1 MARYTGPVCRLC
13 RREGQKLF
21 LKGKRCST
29 EKCAIE
35 RRNYP
40 PGQHGLAR
48 ARRRRLSDYAVQ
60 LREKQKVRRIY
71 GLHET
76 QFRNVFRQAA
86 RDEGITGDN
95 LIVALETR
103 LDNVVYR
110 LGFAPSRKAAR
121 QLVRHRHILVDGR
134 TVDIPSYRVKPGVE
148 ISVKPS
154 SRELPVI
161 EEAVEARSGDGVL
174 SWLTAD
180 YKRMSGRMLEEPSR
194 ADIPLAVQEQLIVEL
209 YSK

>member
-1 MARYTGPVCRLC
+1 MARYTGAVCRLC

-29 EKCAIE
+29 EKCAVE

-40 PGQHGLAR
+40 PGQHGMAR
-48 ARRRRLSDYAVQ
+48 MRRRRQSEYAVQ

-71 GLHET
+71 GLQEA
-76 QFRNVFRQAA
+76 QFKSAFRQAA
-86 RDEGITGDN
+86 GEQGITGDN

-103 LDNVVYR
+103 LDNIVYR

-121 QLVRHRHILVDGR
+121 QLVRHRHI
-134 TVDIPSYRVKPGVE
+134 TVDDAIVSIPSYEVKPGKE
-148 ISVKPS
+148 ISVKPAS
-154 SRELPVI
+154 CEMPLVK
-161 EEAVEARSGDGVL
+161 EAVDSGGGDGLLNWL
-174 SWLTAD
+174 SVD
-180 YKRMSGRMLEEPSR
+180 QKKFSGKMLEKPTR

>member
-1 MARYTGPVCRLC
+1 
-13 RREGQKLF
+13 
-21 LKGKRCST
+21 LKGKRCNT

-40 PGQHGLAR
+40 PGQHGMAR
-48 ARRRRLSDYAVQ
+48 MRRRRASEYAVQ

-71 GLHET
+71 GLHEA
-76 QFRNVFRQAA
+76 QFRNLFKKAA
-86 RDEGITGDN
+86 GERGITGDN
-95 LIVALETR
+95 LIVSLETR

-121 QLVRHRHILVDGR
+121 QLVLHRHI
-134 TVDIPSYRVKPGVE
+134 TVNGQIVNIPSYEVRPGQEIAVKAVSHDMPM
-148 ISVKPS
+148 VK
-154 SRELPVI
+154 
-161 EEAVEARSGDGVL
+161 EAVDARGGNGLLNWLSVDYKKRSGQ
-174 SWLTAD
+174 
-180 YKRMSGRMLEEPSR
+180 MLEIPTR